1 MSKKLVAFF
10 SSSGETKEVAQW
22 IVEATGADCFEIKPA
37 EAYTEADLNYT
48 DPDCRA
54 TAEMNDPDC
63 RPELAAKVEDA
74 SAYDTVLLGFPI
86 WFYAAPRIV
95 NSFIEQTDLA
105 GKKIA
110 IIGVVTPTTFTQ
122 SKIYTIVDDTGQ
134 PMYDFM
140 VDETGDKL
148 AECIQKYVDEVQGKG
163 ADIVI
168 LMAHLGNTKTGD
180 PPVPF

>member
-10 SSSGETKEVAQW
+10 SSSGETKEVAEW

-37 EAYTEADLNYT
+37 EPYSEADLNYT

-105 GKKIA
+105 GKKIIPFATSGMGGLKEAVEKLKAQYPELALEEGKCFEITAPEGEIKEWA
-110 IIGVVTPTTFTQ
+110 IT
-122 SKIYTIVDDTGQ
+122 
-134 PMYDFM
+134 
-140 VDETGDKL
+140 L
-148 AECIQKYVDEVQGKG
+148 
-163 ADIVI
+163 
-168 LMAHLGNTKTGD
+168 
-180 PPVPF
+180 